1 MASPSKEDQVLRLI
15 LESSPLKAW
24 HFEEV
29 VREAGVTKAVA
40 NKWLKKYV
48 QEGLIIKV
56 KQARRFPYFTVGS
69 NNAVYYSLKR
79 VYALEQLHKS
89 GLTPRLLSLKN
100 ARTVVIFGSTTR
112 GDWYKDSDIDI
123 FIYGDIGDFDKGP
136 YELKMG
142 KSIELHLF
150 EDKEDLKSVETGL
163 LKNVMNGYLVKGQ
176 MQDIAEVA

>member
-1 MASPSKEDQVLRLI
+1 M
-15 LESSPLKAW
+15 
-24 HFEEV
+24 
-29 VREAGVTKAVA
+29 
-40 NKWLKKYV
+40 
-48 QEGLIIKV
+48 
-56 KQARRFPYFTVGS
+56 
-69 NNAVYYSLKR
+69 
-79 VYALEQLHKS
+79 
-89 GLTPRLLSLKN
+89 
-100 ARTVVIFGSTTR
+100 VIFGSTTR

-123 FIYGDIGDFDKGP
+123 FIYGKIGDFDKGP